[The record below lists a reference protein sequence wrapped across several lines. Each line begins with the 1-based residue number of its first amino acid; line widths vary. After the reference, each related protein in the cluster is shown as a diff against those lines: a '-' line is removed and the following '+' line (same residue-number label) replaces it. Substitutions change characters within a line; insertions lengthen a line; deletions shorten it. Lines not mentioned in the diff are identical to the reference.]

1 MRTQY
6 FSRFP
11 GFLALA
17 MGVMIGFVTP
27 SNGQEPPISRS
38 EGAPYQLDGT
48 LVWSVPDPISGRDY
62 SIFVSLPD
70 SYNAKSDRRFPV
82 LYVTD
87 ADYGFPLIRSIVRRI
102 NSDGPVTKDFI
113 IVGLSYAV
121 GDEPMESRRR
131 DYTPVTRDD
140 GKGGGGP
147 AYQAYL
153 NEAVFPFV
161 EKNLRA
167 DPKERIFMG
176 HSYGGLLGAQILLS
190 QPTMFKSYILGS
202 PSLWYGKRAIFRL
215 EEQIAQ
221 TRRDMP
227 ANVFMYVGEF
237 EAVKPND
244 PRYKSSVDMVG
255 DNRKF
260 ERLLSSRRY
269 EGLHIKSIVVREENH
284 LTVFPEGFTR
294 GIIHLSPVR

>member
-1 MRTQY
+1 MMKTQY
-6 FSRFP
+6 FSSFP

-27 SNGQEPPISRS
+27 SNGQESPISRS

-48 LVWSVPDPISGRDY
+48 QVWSVPDPISGRDY

-121 GDEPMESRRR
+121 GDEPMEIRRR

-176 HSYGGLLGAQILLS
+176 HSLVHRSFYLS
-190 QPTMFKSYILGS
+190 PRCSK
-202 PSLWYGKRAIFRL
+202 AIFSGARHFGT
-215 EEQIAQ
+215 ERVPFSVWRNRSQIRVAKCQ
-221 TRRDMP
+221 RT
-227 ANVFMYVGEF
+227 
-237 EAVKPND
+237 
-244 PRYKSSVDMVG
+244 SSCMSASL
-255 DNRKF
+255 K
-260 ERLLSSRRY
+260 L
-269 EGLHIKSIVVREENH
+269 
-284 LTVFPEGFTR
+284 
-294 GIIHLSPVR
+294 